1 MRFLGRGGGD
11 MKVRRGTMAGLV
23 IALLFMASSASFA
36 AETKFQIQTP
46 DTIQNIL
53 DREVGQRVTLKL
65 LCGEEM
71 SGTVNKVGEWVVHL
85 SELSGREF
93 YDVAIRLDQ
102 ISAVIVRVREK

>member
-1 MRFLGRGGGD
+1 
-11 MKVRRGTMAGLV
+11 MKTRSGITTGAIIVVL
-23 IALLFMASSASFA
+23 ILASSPSFA

-53 DREVGQRVTLKL
+53 DREVGQRVILRL
-65 LCGEEM
+65 HCGEEM
-71 SGTVNKVGEWVVHL
+71 SGTVTQVGEWVVHL

-93 YDVAIRLDQ
+93 YDAAISIDQ